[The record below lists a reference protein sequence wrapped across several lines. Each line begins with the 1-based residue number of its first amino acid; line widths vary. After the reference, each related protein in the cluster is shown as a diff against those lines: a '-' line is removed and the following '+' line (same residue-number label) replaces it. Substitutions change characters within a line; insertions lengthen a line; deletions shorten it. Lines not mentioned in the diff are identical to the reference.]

1 MTEDRAG
8 AAHQGGAGRHDGPLD
23 ALTPIPVTRLA
34 DGVVEQIR
42 QLILDQAVEVGDRLP
57 SERSLAE
64 QFGTSRAIVSQA
76 LRSLSLMGLVEIRP
90 GSGAYVIRNARAM
103 VSASMDLLLQMQQG
117 EPTQI
122 AELRHWL
129 ETTGA
134 THALDR
140 RLPADVDRLAESLTA
155 MESSRDGLP
164 AWIVADARFHA
175 TLVEMSGNGYLS
187 ALYESVH
194 ASVIAVT
201 YDAWVQQGRA
211 PRWFV
216 DDFDAQVSLHEA
228 IFEAFRA
235 QDATRLADALGEHQ
249 RVLIEHL
256 EDSEPS

>member
-1 MTEDRAG
+1 MTGDHASAEQLDTSR
-8 AAHQGGAGRHDGPLD
+8 QDGPLD
-23 ALTPIPVTRLA
+23 SFTPIPVTRLA

-42 QLILDQAVEVGDRLP
+42 QLILDQTVEVGDRLP

-103 VSASMDLLLQMQQG
+103 MSASMDLLLQMQQG

-129 ETTGA
+129 ESTGA
-134 THALDR
+134 AHALDR
-140 RLPADVDRLAESLTA
+140 HRPEDADRLEESLMA

-194 ASVIAVT
+194 TSVISVT

-216 DDFDAQVSLHEA
+216 DDFDAQIALHEA
-228 IFEAFRA
+228 IFDAFRQ
-235 QDATRLADALGEHQ
+235 QDAARLTDALDEHQ

>member
-1 MTEDRAG
+1 MTGEG
-8 AAHQGGAGRHDGPLD
+8 TSGGQGGTGRQDRPLD
-23 ALTPIPVTRLA
+23 TFTPIPVMRLA

-64 QFGTSRAIVSQA
+64 QFRTSRAIVSQA

-90 GSGAYVIRNARAM
+90 GSGAYVTRNARAM
-103 VSASMDLLLQMQQG
+103 ISTSMDLLLQMQQG

-129 ETTGA
+129 ESTGA

-140 RLPADVDRLAESLTA
+140 RQPEDVDRLEESLTA

-175 TLVEMSGNGYLS
+175 TLVELAGNGYLS

-194 ASVIAVT
+194 ASVISVT

-216 DDFDAQVSLHEA
+216 DDFDAQVALHEA
-228 IFEAFRA
+228 IFDAFR
-235 QDATRLADALGEHQ
+235 QGDAAGLAEALGEHQ

-256 EDSEPS
+256 EDSDPT